1 VQAAVSVVVPA
12 YNMAPYIGRCIES
25 LLAQSVPLEII
36 VVNDGSTDN
45 TSEKVM
51 AIRSDP
57 PHSIVLLEHSN
68 RGLSATRN
76 VGLRHARAEF
86 IGFVDGDDWVEPEM
100 YSTLTE
106 AASRMGAD
114 LTICSGE
121 MVDHNTHATK
131 PFHDDQR
138 FAALAIERSEPFDA
152 RFVPDAFRLDTSACK
167 RLYRRSWLQEL
178 GFHFGEDLLFEDIL
192 AHYQL
197 MMSAGRVLLVNRK
210 FYKYR
215 INHPGR
221 ITDRRDESVLTVFEV
236 LMRSRH
242 ALAANQASSDVW
254 ASFIWFQSWVLR
266 WLASQIEAAHYRGF
280 MKGVVRLGQQFP
292 RRGIREFQRR
302 FSEDQQAQVTVALQ
316 MFGCKDTFLR
326 LAMNTLRGREQRI
339 IGTVDRFK
347 NLAAYFGRAF

>member
-1 VQAAVSVVVPA
+1 MVVVPA

-25 LLAQSVPLEII
+25 LLAQSVSLEII
-36 VVNDGSTDN
+36 VINDGSTDN
-45 TSEKVM
+45 TSDKVR
-51 AIRSDP
+51 AICSGPR
-57 PHSIVLLEHSN
+57 HSIVLLEQSN

-76 VGLRHARAEF
+76 VGLRHARAGF
-86 IGFVDGDDWVEPEM
+86 IGFVDGDDWVEPDM
-100 YSTLTE
+100 YSTLTG

-114 LTICSGE
+114 LVICNGE

-131 PFHDDQR
+131 PFHDDER
-138 FAALAIERSEPFDA
+138 FAALANERPEPFDA
-152 RFVPDAFRLDTSACK
+152 RLVPDAFRLDTSACK

-178 GFHFGEDLLFEDIL
+178 GFQFGEDLLFEDIL

-197 MMSAGRVLLVNRK
+197 MMSGGRVLLFNRK

-221 ITDRRDESVLTVFEV
+221 ITDRRDETVLTVFEV

-242 ALAANQASSDVW
+242 ALAMNHASSEVW

-266 WLASQIEAAHYRGF
+266 WLASQIEAPHYRGF
-280 MKGVVRLGQQFP
+280 MKGVVRLGREFP

-316 MFGCKDTFLR
+316 LLGCKHTFVR
-326 LAMNTLRGREQRI
+326 LAMNTLRGREQRVV
-339 IGTVDRFK
+339 GRVDRLR
-347 NLAAYFGRAF
+347 NLAAYCGRTF

>member
-1 VQAAVSVVVPA
+1 
-12 YNMAPYIGRCIES
+12 MAPYIGRCIES

-45 TSEKVM
+45 TSEKVK

-57 PHSIVLLEHSN
+57 PHSIVLLEQSN

-76 VGLRHARAEF
+76 VGLRQSRGEF

-106 AASRMGAD
+106 AASRMGTD

-131 PFHDDQR
+131 PFHDEQR

-178 GFHFGEDLLFEDIL
+178 GFQFGEDLLFEDIL

-242 ALAANQASSDVW
+242 ALAVNQASSDVW
-254 ASFIWFQSWVLR
+254 ASFIWFQSWVLQ

-280 MKGVVRLGQQFP
+280 MKGVVRLGPAVSKTRNQGVPAQ
-292 RRGIREFQRR
+292 IQRR
-302 FSEDQQAQVTVALQ
+302 PTSPANGGPPDVRMQGHIPSPRDEYSQGPRAEDYPYGGSIQESRRV
-316 MFGCKDTFLR
+316 LR
-326 LAMNTLRGREQRI
+326 ARVLRR
-339 IGTVDRFK
+339 
-347 NLAAYFGRAF
+347 